1 MEDSEETGPDG
12 PSLML
17 KDSQAFAVME
27 MWGKVNFADG
37 YNMMAV
43 MESEAAAVN
52 RNLEVAVDYL
62 LADEMERRLMPV
74 VPAGYRHQ
82 DNCAHS
88 SPAQSTV
95 IRSLL
100 MQKLGGRQRPS

>member
-1 MEDSEETGPDG
+1 MEDNEETGPDG
-12 PSLML
+12 PSLTL
-17 KDSQAFAVME
+17 KDFQTFAVME
-27 MWGKVNFADG
+27 MWDKVNFADG

-62 LADEMERRLMPV
+62 LGDEMERRLAPV

-82 DNCAHS
+82 GNCAHS
-88 SPAQSTV
+88 SLVQSTV
-95 IRSLL
+95 IQSLL
-100 MQKLGGRQRPS
+100 MQKLGDRQHPP